1 MRCITYSKFFLP
13 NEILPFSLKGGQ
25 THNPSSGNSP
35 ISLPDGTSRIVTN
48 VSSQRFATSATSSGT
63 TITFGR
69 APPNVTISN
78 CTPPP
83 LTKIATE
90 ASSSHVTASTNMAV
104 EPANQLAIHAVSA
117 VQTAS
122 SVSVPPPYSTSSAHG
137 PPVSRA
143 SYGTPTTGQLS
154 VNTGYRPATSPPVYP
169 RQVLSPNPG
178 GVIRHPG
185 VHPNPPGTSS
195 AVPIKP
201 GGGTPPPPP
210 LVPNARVGQGG
221 RPQGMY
227 VQAQPNSSS
236 MPPPRPGMHTHPP
249 SYNPIAVR
257 TGVVNHHPQGNTPP
271 PPLSSSPGVS
281 SSSGQPHPGSGD
293 RVVSQ
298 AGVATMSQRPIMPN
312 YPGIPRS
319 INPGM
324 SPRNAPLRFSSVRA
338 PLGSGYP
345 RHPPPMRPQGGAPLK
360 MPPHQQVR
368 SHYKYGRCFPGLFCL
383 FVAPV

>member
-1 MRCITYSKFFLP
+1 M
-13 NEILPFSLKGGQ
+13 
-25 THNPSSGNSP
+25 
-35 ISLPDGTSRIVTN
+35 
-48 VSSQRFATSATSSGT
+48 SSQRFATSATSSGT

-78 CTPPP
+78 CIPPP

-90 ASSSHVTASTNMAV
+90 ASSSHVTTTTNVAV
-104 EPANQLAIHAVSA
+104 DPPNQLAIHAVSA

-122 SVSVPPPYSTSSAHG
+122 SVSVPPPYSAGTVHV
-137 PPVSRA
+137 PPVSRP
-143 SYGTPTTGQLS
+143 SFGTAPTGQLS

-185 VHPNPPGTSS
+185 VHPNPPGTSP
-195 AVPIKP
+195 AVQIKP
-201 GGGTPPPPP
+201 SGGTPPPPPP
-210 LVPNARVGQGG
+210 LVPNARVGPQGV

-236 MPPPRPGMHTHPP
+236 MPQPRPGLHSHPP

-257 TGVVNHHPQGNTPP
+257 TGVVNHHPQGNAPP
-271 PPLSSSPGVS
+271 PPLSNSPGVS
-281 SSSGQPHPGSGD
+281 SSSGPLQPGSGD
-293 RVVSQ
+293 RMVSQ
-298 AGVATMSQRPIMPN
+298 PGVTPMSQRPIMPN

-324 SPRNAPLRFSSVRA
+324 PPRNAPLRFSGVRA

-345 RHPPPMRPQGGAPLK
+345 RHPPPMRPQGGPPVK
-360 MPPHQQVR
+360 MATHQQVR
-368 SHYKYGRCFPGLFCL
+368 CHVIIITSIFIASRTLVLLLGLLLLHFKLNSHNVLVFVFGR
-383 FVAPV
+383 